1 MSMKPQEISPVPE
14 ETARVARA
22 ANPKGNVYMR
32 MRDELGSIYEDQMFT
47 ALFPRRGQPAEAPW
61 RLALVTVMQYMEGLS
76 DRQAAEAVRER
87 IDWKYALS
95 LELTDAGFDFTVLT
109 EFRTRLLAGEA
120 ETQLL
125 QALLDLCKRRGW
137 LKARGRQ
144 RTDSTHVLA
153 AIRDLN
159 RLECAG
165 ETLRHTLNVLAEV
178 APDWLLTQTPPE
190 WFERYSRRFDEYR
203 FPKAQTERLE
213 FAQTIGADGYQ
224 LLEAVYAPT
233 APAWVAELPAV
244 ETLRRVWIQQYFVE
258 EGRCHWRNAEQIP
271 PPALIIASP
280 YESLCALRRQAQPW
294 VDWVQGAPD

>member
-1 MSMKPQEISPVPE
+1 MSMHPQEISPVPE

-22 ANPKGNVYMR
+22 ANPKWNTYMR

-47 ALFPRRGQPAEAPW
+47 ALFPRWGQLAEAPW

-95 LELTDAGFDFTVLT
+95 LELTDPGFDFSVLS
-109 EFRTRLLAGEA
+109 EFRTRLLTGGA
-120 ETQLL
+120 ETHLL
-125 QALLDLCKRRGW
+125 QALLELCKSRGW

-144 RTDSTHVLA
+144 RIDSTHVLA

-178 APDWLLTQTPPE
+178 APDWLLTQIDE
-190 WFERYSRRFDEYR
+190 GWFDRYSHRFDEYR
-203 FPKAQTERLE
+203 FRHPHRLNASHSHRRLE
-213 FAQTIGADGYQ
+213 PMVIGCSAQCTRR
-224 LLEAVYAPT
+224 LLLSGWQTSRQWKPYAGCGCSS
-233 APAWVAELPAV
+233 
-244 ETLRRVWIQQYFVE
+244 I
-258 EGRCHWRNAEQIP
+258 
-271 PPALIIASP
+271 S
-280 YESLCALRRQAQPW
+280 
-294 VDWVQGAPD
+294 